1 MQNKEVVK
9 KKKVTYVWQTEGVS
23 VADYLIFLVCRGP
36 TWQIISLVLTR
47 KFLTDQLSRHFWGG

>member
-1 MQNKEVVK
+1 MQNKEVVKK

-36 TWQIISLVLTR
+36 TWWIISLVLTR
-47 KFLTDQLSRHFWGG
+47 KFLTDN